1 MCFVCT
7 HNIVSLLILVQVPV
21 IFKNCTFFNQALKW
35 DLDYLT
41 RELTDDYAVSFSNSR
56 KFLYYD
62 TSADHQK
69 FMDAGWT
76 PTYELQYHS
85 FKQFLE
91 IASELSKV
99 NNGTHAY
106 FQVLLHV

>member
-1 MCFVCT
+1 M
-7 HNIVSLLILVQVPV
+7 
-21 IFKNCTFFNQALKW
+21 FKNCTFFNQALKW

-41 RELTDDYAVSFSNSR
+41 KELTDEYTVSFSNSR
-56 KFLYYD
+56 KFLYYNTD
-62 TSADHQK
+62 ADHQK

-76 PTYELQYHS
+76 PTYEQQYHS

-106 FQVLLHV
+106 FQVLIHI